1 MSQTTDQIHCSTPAS
16 QARLQNRLQTGL
28 QNQLGK
34 HSNQHRPWGWAIAAL
49 AGSTV
54 MAGTFIAPV
63 VTQAQV
69 LVPET
74 TPAVYSD
81 EGALT
86 AQSSSSLLD
95 QPLTSVSE
103 DQFSHFGTL
112 VIVAGLAAWII
123 TMCKD
128 G

>member
-1 MSQTTDQIHCSTPAS
+1 
-16 QARLQNRLQTGL
+16 
-28 QNQLGK
+28 
-34 HSNQHRPWGWAIAAL
+34 
-49 AGSTV
+49 
-54 MAGTFIAPV
+54 
-63 VTQAQV
+63 
-69 LVPET
+69 
-74 TPAVYSD
+74 
-81 EGALT
+81 
-86 AQSSSSLLD
+86 LLD

>member
-1 MSQTTDQIHCSTPAS
+1 MSQTTAQTTAQIHRSTPA
-16 QARLQNRLQTGL
+16 L
-28 QNQLGK
+28 
-34 HSNQHRPWGWAIAAL
+34 
-49 AGSTV
+49 
-54 MAGTFIAPV
+54 
-63 VTQAQV
+63 
-69 LVPET
+69 
-74 TPAVYSD
+74 YSS